1 LSLSSS
7 FIDFFERL
15 IVFFQTIEQNHC
27 ESVRNPLFLIK
38 RLVNKNMAPKT
49 KQQFE
54 EIRQQSK
61 AAIMQAALEL
71 FAQRGFDATSISQ
84 IAKEA
89 GISKGLMY
97 NYFSSKEELLK
108 AIVSNAL
115 TDGKEMTEVLWDES
129 LDPKEQ
135 LIRMIRG
142 VVDQVK
148 DNRQYW
154 KLMTSLSLQKDV
166 MSGMEEMIQKGKA
179 GIIER
184 ITMLF
189 GQLQV
194 EDPLKEGY
202 ILGAFLDGIM
212 LHYIVM
218 EENYP
223 LEEMADYFI
232 REFIEKRYPSAK
244 S

>member
-1 LSLSSS
+1 
-7 FIDFFERL
+7 
-15 IVFFQTIEQNHC
+15 
-27 ESVRNPLFLIK
+27 
-38 RLVNKNMAPKT
+38 MAPKT
-49 KQQFE
+49 KEQFE

-71 FAQRGFDATSISQ
+71 FAQRGFAATSISQ

-97 NYFSSKEELLK
+97 NYFSSKEDLLK
-108 AIVSNAL
+108 AIVEEAL
-115 TDGKEMTEVLWDES
+115 KDGQKMTGVLWDDS
-129 LDPKEQ
+129 LGPKEQ
-135 LIRMIRG
+135 LIQMIQG
-142 VVDQVK
+142 VITQVK
-148 DNRQYW
+148 SNRNYW

-166 MSGMEEMIQKGKA
+166 MSGIEDIVQEGKA

-184 ITMLF
+184 ITLLF
-189 GQLQV
+189 GQLNV

-212 LHYIVM
+212 MHYIVL

-223 LEEMADYFI
+223 LDEMANYFI
-232 REFIEKRYPSAK
+232 REFIEKRYQPTK